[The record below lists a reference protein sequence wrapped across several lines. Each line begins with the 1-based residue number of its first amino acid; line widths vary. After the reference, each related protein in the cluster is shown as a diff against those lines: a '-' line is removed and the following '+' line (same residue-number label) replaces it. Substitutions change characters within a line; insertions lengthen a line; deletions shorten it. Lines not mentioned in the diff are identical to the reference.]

1 MLLATLAGFLVVVV
15 DLAAWDRSELQA
27 LLKALCQVQDAIS
40 ESVNSLL
47 TTHGEDMSTQL
58 IGIPMELQII
68 KQEVLAAVGET
79 ADSTMFVS
87 VLNALC
93 QLMNESSSANPS
105 GQIFRLLQ
113 GFYLAGKL
121 SEDQLYGFAEKFGQ
135 IQLRLNNISEA

>member
-1 MLLATLAGFLVVVV
+1 
-15 DLAAWDRSELQA
+15 
-27 LLKALCQVQDAIS
+27 
-40 ESVNSLL
+40 
-47 TTHGEDMSTQL
+47 MSTQL

-68 KQEVLAAVGET
+68 KHEVLAAVGET